1 MAYKKSDPRHVMN
14 AEVGGL
20 SVTIKDK
27 MATPTRRPKRVKKM
41 ATPTSRP
48 KMVLGKFVSE

>member
-14 AEVGGL
+14 AEVPGGD
-20 SVTIKDK
+20 VTIKAK
-27 MATPTRRPKRVKKM
+27 MATPTPRPKRVKKM
-41 ATPTSRP
+41 ATPKPRP